1 MQEKSDEGILCKT
14 PLGYKDGKQLD
25 GLITLKNF
33 MDGGHEVASG
43 KVLVCVKSIGGRKK
57 CKRTLLWTQN
67 QVADYKEVTT
77 KKGNPAEKV
86 DVKVSDDTS
95 EATLTLWGRV
105 AASANLW
112 KASDTILLL
121 SNPGFKDDTKPTLS
135 INTETHI
142 DVDPHMSDAYWLRGF
157 AQRLT
162 KREHVNQPFPE
173 NGSSSL
179 GLE

>member
-1 MQEKSDEGILCKT
+1 MYVYCLQSQEKVTEFE
-14 PLGYKDGKQLD
+14 Q
-25 GLITLKNF
+25 
-33 MDGGHEVASG
+33 
-43 KVLVCVKSIGGRKK
+43 
-57 CKRTLLWTQN
+57 
-67 QVADYKEVTT
+67 VTT

-86 DVKVSDDTS
+86 DVNIFDDTA

-105 AASANLW
+105 AASASLW

-121 SNPGFKDDTKPTLS
+121 SNPCFKGDRKPTLS
-135 INTETHI
+135 IGTETHV

-173 NGSSSL
+173 DSALPL
-179 GLE
+179 GR